1 MFMYGRMFV
10 LLFISL
16 FTARVVFNTLGI
28 EDYGTYAVV
37 GSIIVFFS
45 FINRGLSSSTSRY
58 ITADI
63 AEGNIAKG
71 RKTFNV
77 CLQAHMLIAGVIII
91 LAETIGLWCVNY
103 VLKIPEGREVAANI
117 VYQFSVISAVLAVM
131 QSPYGV
137 TITAY
142 ERMDIYSYFSIVE
155 VIMKLAVI
163 YLVQALSGDK
173 LIIYSILLFCT
184 GLIAIFFYGFYSI
197 KVFEICKFKWQKDK
211 VLIVDIFKF
220 MTWSTFGQAS
230 VVATCQGSTVLVNV
244 YHSVVA
250 NAAMGISGAITGTV
264 GDFVNNFQLAFR
276 PQIIKSYATKDY
288 DYLQSLM
295 IRASKVSSFLV
306 ILFFVPIYFE
316 IENVLTLWLG
326 DNYPELAP
334 AFCRW
339 TLVDIY
345 LGGIVAPLWMVMLA
359 QTNICNYQLIT
370 SAIFSLNFF
379 GGWLLFW
386 FGAPAYSII
395 MVRSIV
401 DVILMFVRL
410 YYAKTVFVQ
419 FSQRMWFVQV
429 FCNGI
434 IIIFA
439 SGFLTYFVSKY
450 LQASIFAH
458 VSIVTLFSLLVSGI
472 LILYLGLSRAERVTL
487 RTYAENKIHLR
498 K

>member
-1 MFMYGRMFV
+1 
-10 LLFISL
+10 
-16 FTARVVFNTLGI
+16 
-28 EDYGTYAVV
+28 
-37 GSIIVFFS
+37 
-45 FINRGLSSSTSRY
+45 
-58 ITADI
+58 
-63 AEGNIAKG
+63 
-71 RKTFNV
+71 
-77 CLQAHMLIAGVIII
+77 
-91 LAETIGLWCVNY
+91 
-103 VLKIPEGREVAANI
+103 
-117 VYQFSVISAVLAVM
+117 
-131 QSPYGV
+131 
-137 TITAY
+137 
-142 ERMDIYSYFSIVE
+142 
-155 VIMKLAVI
+155 
-163 YLVQALSGDK
+163 
-173 LIIYSILLFCT
+173 
-184 GLIAIFFYGFYSI
+184 
-197 KVFEICKFKWQKDK
+197 
-211 VLIVDIFKF
+211 
-220 MTWSTFGQAS
+220 
-230 VVATCQGSTVLVNV
+230 
-244 YHSVVA
+244 
-250 NAAMGISGAITGTV
+250 MGISGAITGTV